1 MSWDDIDRA
10 VVEISRISVEHGV
23 PGMRKIEADRNLAA
37 VKDAHQLDTD
47 QELSA
52 IEEEARMVDS
62 SIEDCI
68 EALTNNSPSLE
79 QGRRCLSL
87 TVTDG
92 GASGLG
98 RHQCVIDAGITA
110 LQRYGIGPCSARHYY
125 GCFDTYLALEKKL
138 AALYPCLA
146 KQAGKC
152 EGQSLVHSYMAPSS
166 LLVASW
172 LTPGDDGDL
181 QLFYAETPKFQSVQQ
196 LLREPKSHGTK
207 THTHLSWSQN
217 RPLAM

>member
-1 MSWDDIDRA
+1 MSWDDIDQA
-10 VVEISRISVEHGV
+10 LVDISRIGVEHGV
-23 PGMRKIEADRNLAA
+23 PGMRKIEADQNLAA

-52 IEEEARMVDS
+52 LEEEARMVDS

-68 EALTNNSPSLE
+68 KALTNNNPSLE
-79 QGRRCLSL
+79 HGRRCLSL
-87 TVTDG
+87 AVTDG

-98 RHQCVIDAGITA
+98 RHQAVIDAGITA

-138 AALYPCLA
+138 ATLYPCLA

-152 EGQSLVHSYMAPSS
+152 EGQSPVHSYMAPSRQDVVS
-166 LLVASW
+166 SCIMAD
-172 LTPGDDGDL
+172 T
-181 QLFYAETPKFQSVQQ
+181 
-196 LLREPKSHGTK
+196 R
-207 THTHLSWSQN
+207 
-217 RPLAM
+217 